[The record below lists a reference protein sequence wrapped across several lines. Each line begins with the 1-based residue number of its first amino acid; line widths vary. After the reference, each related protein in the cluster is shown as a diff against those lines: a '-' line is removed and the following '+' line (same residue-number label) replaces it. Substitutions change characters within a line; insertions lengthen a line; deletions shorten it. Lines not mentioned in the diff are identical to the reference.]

1 MGIDNQGLE
10 GLELYYDRYLRG
22 GKPGAAVFERDAHG
36 RALEEGG
43 VRGGYLPGD
52 KGDDLVLT
60 LDFFVQRMAEEEVRR
75 ATSET
80 GSRLG
85 LIVITEPRTGEIL
98 ANAIYPTFEIDN
110 FSDYPPVENRRNV
123 AVTDTYE
130 PGSTFKA
137 VTAAIALNEGG
148 VASLRSGFFLIP
160 ATFGS
165 RAGRS
170 AAGTGWARLTVF
182 CGDDAE
188 LMQPLL
194 LQVGH

>member
-1 MGIDNQGLE
+1 
-10 GLELYYDRYLRG
+10 
-22 GKPGAAVFERDAHG
+22 
-36 RALEEGG
+36 
-43 VRGGYLPGD
+43 
-52 KGDDLVLT
+52 
-60 LDFFVQRMAEEEVRR
+60 MAEEEVRR

-98 ANAIYPTFEIDN
+98 ANAIYPPTFEIDN

-137 VTAAIALNEGG
+137 VTAAIALNEGWPACVRVFDPG
-148 VASLRSGFFLIP
+148 YIRVSGWTIRCWNE
-160 ATFGS
+160 G
-165 RAGRS
+165 G
-170 AAGTGWARLTVF
+170 ARLTVF

-188 LMQPLL
+188 LMQPPLL